1 MPIPPDAVFFDM
13 DGTLI
18 DSEPLWFETEVAIIA
33 EYGFELGPEHWVNVL
48 GRPNDVAVAYLLQ
61 VSGVPLTPVE
71 LNRRIEAAMEAAL
84 GRGIELVPGA
94 KQLLNDLNAAGI
106 PLALVSA
113 SSRRI
118 IEACLASI
126 GADHFAFTV
135 SGDDV
140 THGKPHPEP
149 YLTAAQRLGAAPER
163 CVVVEDSPN
172 GVTSGAAAGC
182 RVIAVPQREGLI
194 ESHPLVTVVGSLAE
208 VTLES
213 LRALFATG
221 ATGARSP
228 R

>member
-1 MPIPPDAVFFDM
+1 VFFDM
-13 DGTLI
+13 DGTLV
-18 DSEPLWFETEVAIIA
+18 DSEPLWFETEVGIVA
-33 EYGFELGPEHWVNVL
+33 EYGFELGREHWVNVL
-48 GRPNDVAVAYLLQ
+48 GQPNDVAVAYLLQ
-61 VSGVPLTPVE
+61 VSGAPLTPAE

-84 GRGIELVPGA
+84 GRGVEPVPGA

-118 IEACLASI
+118 VDACLASI

-149 YLTAAQRLGAAPER
+149 YLSAARHFGVAPER
-163 CVVVEDSPN
+163 CAVVEDSPN
-172 GVTSGAAAGC
+172 GAASGAAAGC
-182 RVIAVPQREGLI
+182 RVVAVPQREALI
-194 ESHPLVTVVGSLAE
+194 GPHPLITVAGSLAE

-213 LRALFATG
+213 LRALFVPGPTG
-221 ATGARSP
+221 DRSS